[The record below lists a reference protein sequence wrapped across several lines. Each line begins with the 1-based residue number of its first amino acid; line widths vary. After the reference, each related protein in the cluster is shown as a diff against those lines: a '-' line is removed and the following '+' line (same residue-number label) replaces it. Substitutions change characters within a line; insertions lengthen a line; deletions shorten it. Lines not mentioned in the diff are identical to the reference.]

1 MPHVL
6 ATHVANLSG
15 PLAGKPG
22 QILFGIAL
30 LVLVLIGLATITR
43 VWE

>member
-1 MPHVL
+1 MHDM
-6 ATHVANLSG
+6 ATHLTNLSG

-22 QILFGIAL
+22 QIAFGIAL